1 MARQLQTKQILVLG
15 DLNVRQNL
23 AHAGRL
29 YFQLSEVGLSRNL
42 EEFRVPAKMIDPDHY
57 KIVIFAMTNNIV
69 IATSNTVLDYD
80 SRLSTIND
88 CLEPFIREIRY
99 VPVFQRPTI

>member
-1 MARQLQTKQILVLG
+1 MARQLQAKQILFLG
-15 DLNVRQNL
+15 GSNVRQNL

-42 EEFRVPAKMIDPDHY
+42 KEFREAAKMIDPDHY
-57 KIVIFAMTNNIV
+57 KIVIFAMMTNIV
-69 IATSNTVLDYD
+69 IAAGNTALDYD
-80 SRLSTIND
+80 SRLSAIDD
-88 CLEPFIREIRY
+88 CLEPLIREIRY